1 MSNRLI
7 RFSLTSLVA
16 ILVAAPASAL
26 AQGRPPFDPAIE
38 VASFDTAWTRV
49 RDTYYDAELRG
60 LDWNGLR
67 DSLRPLVARG
77 ASRADTRAVI
87 TRLLSNLGESHFG
100 LIPGDAMNV
109 AAPTSGP
116 ARAGD
121 AGMDVRFIDSLLVV
135 THVEQGTPAWGDGI
149 RAGWVIDAI
158 DTLQVINALR
168 ATASISAP
176 AARRFAQVRLT
187 LMLNNLLSG
196 AAGSTLR
203 LTMRDGNDR
212 TREMRVGLRATPG
225 EVVEFG
231 QLPPLNVRF
240 EQERRPEPGG
250 CIGVI
255 RFNTFMT
262 PVMPQ
267 YQDAMASFADCRGVV
282 IDLRG
287 NLGGLGAMVIGMSG
301 YILAEAETLGTMRMR
316 GATMRYVSRP
326 VQVTRTGQPARPFN
340 GTVAIVVD
348 ELSASTTEILAVA
361 WQQLG
366 RARVFGTPSAGQAL
380 PAMLTT
386 LPNGD
391 RLMYVVAD
399 FVGPHGHRVEGA
411 GVSPDELIPHT
422 RRALLDGR
430 DSSLEAAIG
439 WVRQAPRH
447 VPSPR

>member
-1 MSNRLI
+1 MSNRLTSL
-7 RFSLTSLVA
+7 SLTSLVA
-16 ILVAAPASAL
+16 VFLAAPAMAR
-26 AQGRPPFDPAIE
+26 AQARQPFDPGVE
-38 VASFDTAWTRV
+38 LASFDTAWTRV
-49 RDTYYDAELRG
+49 RDTYYDAALRG

-67 DSLRPLVARG
+67 DSLRPMVARG
-77 ASRADTRAVI
+77 TSRADTRAAI
-87 TRLLSNLGESHFG
+87 TRLLSSLGESHFG
-100 LIPGDAMNV
+100 IIPGDAMSV
-109 AAPTSGP
+109 SAPTNGP

-135 THVEQGTPAWGDGI
+135 TRVEEGTPAWNDGI
-149 RAGWVIDAI
+149 RPGWVIDAI
-158 DTLQVINALR
+158 DTLRVIESLR
-168 ATASISAP
+168 ATSAITTP
-176 AARRFAQVRLT
+176 AARRYAHVRLT
-187 LMLNNLLSG
+187 LTLNNLLTG
-196 AAGSTLR
+196 PAGGTLR
-203 LTMRDGNDR
+203 LVMRDGDDR
-212 TREMRVGLRATPG
+212 RRDMRVGLRATPG

-231 QLPPLNVRF
+231 QLPPLHVRF
-240 EQERRPEPGG
+240 GEERIGSGDG

-262 PVMPQ
+262 PVMPR
-267 YQDAMASFADCRGVV
+267 YQDAMASFADCRGVI

-301 YILAEAETLGTMRMR
+301 YVFAAAETLGTMQMR
-316 GATMRYVSRP
+316 TATMRYVSRP
-326 VQVTRTGQPARPFN
+326 VQVTRTGQPARPFH
-340 GTVAIVVD
+340 GTVAIVID

-399 FVGPHGHRVEGA
+399 FVGPRGNRVEGA
-411 GVSPDELIPHT
+411 GVAPDDLVPLS
-422 RRALLDGR
+422 RRALLAGR
-430 DSSLEAAIG
+430 DPSLEAAIG

-447 VPSPR
+447 VPSHR